1 MNLIITYL
9 RKLTESLIRVFLFF
23 LSFNLLFLFT
33 KTAAERK
40 RQEANNSGPGGSDQ
54 KGRGRDEADTIEV
67 FHVSGIIQ
75 YSSSC
80 VWLISLSI
88 LPSKIIDVEACV
100 RISFLFTADNISLH
114 VYTMTWSH
122 PSRALQAPPAV

>member
-23 LSFNLLFLFT
+23 LFFNLLFLFT

-54 KGRGRDEADTIEV
+54 KGRSRHHRGISCKWDHTV
-67 FHVSGIIQ
+67 F
-75 YSSSC
+75 
-80 VWLISLSI
+80 I
-88 LPSKIIDVEACV
+88 LLRVAY
-100 RISFLFTADNISLH
+100 FT
-114 VYTMTWSH
+114 
-122 PSRALQAPPAV
+122 